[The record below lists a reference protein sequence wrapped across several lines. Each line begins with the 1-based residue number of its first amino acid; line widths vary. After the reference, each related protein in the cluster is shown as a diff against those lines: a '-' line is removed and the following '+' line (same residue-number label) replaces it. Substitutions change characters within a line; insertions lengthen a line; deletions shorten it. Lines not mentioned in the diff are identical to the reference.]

1 MRIGEMWLLED
12 TRDGIS
18 LTLLDHKEV
27 LTCSPPA
34 MADSC
39 LFVLFPKICSDWV
52 RAFKFKCLSIYFGD
66 IWYYKTPGS
75 YTLVSWTL
83 FEHKEVFL
91 CLPNFSNLVIMGHS
105 SHSSV
110 VSKNKFGRKG
120 GVPEWEMECPT
131 RPSPKRPIIIKQ
143 CPKVKWSVLK

>member
-27 LTCSPPA
+27 LTCLPNFSHLA

-39 LFVLFPKICSDWV
+39 LFVSFPKICSGWV
-52 RAFKFKCLSIYFGD
+52 WAFKFKCLSICFGEV
-66 IWYYKTPGS
+66 WYYKTPGS

-91 CLPNFSNLVIMGHS
+91 CLPNFSNLAIMGHS
-105 SHSSV
+105 SHSPV

-120 GVPEWEMECPT
+120 GAPEWKSE
-131 RPSPKRPIIIKQ
+131 
-143 CPKVKWSVLK
+143 KWSVPHVRVQSVP